1 MQRTKPPPLVEGV
14 DYYLDAG
21 RFVFTSAY
29 HLKRGHC
36 CNSRCRHCPYGY
48 DGGLGARIELAGLS
62 LDGGPPGMTLK
73 PLKRRG

>member
-1 MQRTKPPPLVEGV
+1 MQPAKPIRLIEGV

-36 CNSRCRHCPYGY
+36 CNSKCRHCPYRYEG
-48 DGGLGARIELAGLS
+48 GAPSSARVEFAGLGLDAELR
-62 LDGGPPGMTLK
+62 LK
-73 PLKRRG
+73 PLKRSG